1 MPGPLN
7 RPLPILLLTRPEAA
21 SARFAKQC
29 GDFGLRFDTVISPL
43 FRIEA
48 TGSLPDTSAAGGLI
62 FTSAN
67 GVAVWLA
74 QGGRRDLPVYTVG
87 DTTARAAEAAGMRA
101 HSAGGAADDLI
112 NWLIAHSP
120 AVPLLHLHGRHTR
133 GDVAARLTMAGL
145 TCESGVIYDQPAQ
158 PLSAEARAALM
169 GPAPVIVPV
178 FSPRTAELLAQERAQ
193 APLLV
198 AAMSEAVVNALG
210 SLHKQDLK
218 VAARPE
224 SVAMREVV
232 LDLLKRA
239 EAGDF

>member
-1 MPGPLN
+1 MPGPLL
-7 RPLPILLLTRPEAA
+7 RPLPILFLTRPEAA
-21 SARFAKQC
+21 SARFAEQC
-29 GDFGLRFDTVISPL
+29 GDSGLRFDTVISPL

-48 TGSLPDTSAAGGLI
+48 TGPLPDASAAGGLI

-87 DTTARAAEAAGMRA
+87 DATARAAEAAGMRA

-112 NWLIAHSP
+112 DWLIAHTP
-120 AVPLLHLHGRHTR
+120 DLPLMHLHGRHTR
-133 GDVAARLTMAGL
+133 GDVAERLTKAGL
-145 TCESGVIYDQPAQ
+145 TCGSAVIYDQPAQ
-158 PLSAEARAALM
+158 PLSAEARAALL
-169 GPAPVIVPV
+169 GTTPVIVPV
-178 FSPRTAELLAQERAQ
+178 FSPRTGELLAQERAQ

-210 SLHKQDLK
+210 PLHKRDLK

-224 SVAMREVV
+224 SEAMREVV
-232 LDLLKRA
+232 SDLLKRA
-239 EAGDF
+239 LAGDY